1 MGDAVQEGFLLPF
14 GLAVGGVGDDGE
26 FGGAAAQAF
35 NDPDAF
41 DAHQVNVQNA
51 RAGQSVR
58 EQRFGF
64 LDTEAVDN
72 AVLLRIQT
80 RANCFREIRMS
91 GQNQNGFHQFL
102 NRPNFARCPSPLPSF
117 HSHCPQVNGNLKRQM

>member
-14 GLAVGGVGDDGE
+14 GLAAGGVGDDGE
-26 FGGAAAQAF
+26 FGVAAAETF
-35 NDPDAF
+35 DDPDAF

-51 RAGQSVR
+51 RRGEAVR

-64 LDTEAVDN
+64 LDAQAMDD

-80 RANCFREIRMS
+80 GADRFREIRMR

-102 NRPNFARCPSPLPSF
+102 NRPNC
-117 HSHCPQVNGNLKRQM
+117 